1 MKKIALLLATCT
13 ALAMTGCASN
23 PLSDLVS
30 EETKAPVSTEPAAS
44 SSESAPPAP
53 ENSPTAEETEISLG
67 KKATI
72 GDWKICA
79 KSAAVKNKIK
89 NDNYRYYEPSKG
101 NTFIVI
107 SLSVRNT
114 GKKMEEF
121 LPRVGYKD
129 KMVSAT
135 LFYEDEYEY
144 SPTELLSYD
153 KDITTEKIQPL
164 TTKKGILVFDVP
176 KKVGKAKKK
185 LKLKFS
191 TQSGSV
197 IYYLK

>member
-72 GDWKICA
+72 GD
-79 KSAAVKNKIK
+79 
-89 NDNYRYYEPSKG
+89 
-101 NTFIVI
+101 
-107 SLSVRNT
+107 
-114 GKKMEEF
+114 
-121 LPRVGYKD
+121 
-129 KMVSAT
+129 
-135 LFYEDEYEY
+135 
-144 SPTELLSYD
+144 
-153 KDITTEKIQPL
+153 
-164 TTKKGILVFDVP
+164 
-176 KKVGKAKKK
+176 
-185 LKLKFS
+185 
-191 TQSGSV
+191 
-197 IYYLK
+197 